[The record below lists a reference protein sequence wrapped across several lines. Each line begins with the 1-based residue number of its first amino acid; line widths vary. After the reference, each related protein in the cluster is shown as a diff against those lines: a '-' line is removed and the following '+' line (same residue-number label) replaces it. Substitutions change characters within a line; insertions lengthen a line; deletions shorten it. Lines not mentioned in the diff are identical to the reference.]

1 MSVSGASCVAALMS
15 SHVAP
20 RVKSVFDVFSQ
31 IRSRIYECSKLT
43 DSMQNGR
50 DEEPGHGKSLII
62 IGKKIDFSL
71 IIIEISKKK
80 FEKNWNFNSL
90 LFYDV

>member
-31 IRSRIYECSKLT
+31 IRSRIYLVKYDLEYMNVPNQQTACRLGV
-43 DSMQNGR
+43 M
-50 DEEPGHGKSLII
+50 
-62 IGKKIDFSL
+62 
-71 IIIEISKKK
+71 
-80 FEKNWNFNSL
+80 KNKGIRI
-90 LFYDV
+90 Y